1 METNLHPVAKETNS
15 YVISHAG
22 KEYLVQSCDFELF
35 PLDKVIVRKKTA
47 FQEVIIADTPKY
59 GRILFLDGDLQS
71 SEFDESFYHEL
82 LIQPAMVAHKNPEK
96 VLVVGTG
103 EGASLREIFKH
114 ESVKEVVA
122 IDIDQEVVELCTE
135 HLPTWH
141 QGKMKDPRVRHVF
154 RDGFEYLK
162 ESDEEF
168 DVAIIDIVSD
178 LEDGPAGELYTP
190 AFYELVKSRLKKDA
204 VVAIQ
209 GLVLSPVESESRGH
223 RKLRKAVQ
231 EVFSRVDSYR
241 GTIPSFL
248 SSWGFLLASD
258 WFPLEDLKGER
269 VKDRLGRVSTEHLD
283 VDALNAAFALD
294 KKTRKI
300 IS

>member
-1 METNLHPVAKETNS
+1 METNLHPVAKEKNS
-15 YVISHAG
+15 YIVPYEG

-35 PLDKVIVRKKTA
+35 PLDKVVVSRKTE
-47 FQEVIIADTPKY
+47 FQEIIIADTPKY

-71 SEFDESFYHEL
+71 SEYDEAFYHEL
-82 LIQPAMVAHKNPEK
+82 LIQPAMVAHKNPER

-114 ESVKEVVA
+114 DSVKEVVA
-122 IDIDQEVVELCTE
+122 IDIDREVVELCTE

-141 QGKMKDPRVRHVF
+141 HGKMKDPRVRHIF
-154 RDGFEYLK
+154 RDGFEYLR
-162 ESDEEF
+162 ECTEEF
-168 DVAIIDIVSD
+168 DVAIIDIVAD

-204 VVAIQ
+204 MVAIQ
-209 GLVLSPVESESRGH
+209 GLILSPVESESRGH

-231 EVFSRVDSYR
+231 EVFAHVDSYR

-248 SSWGFLLASD
+248 SCWGFILASD
-258 WFPLEDLKGER
+258 WFPVQDLQSER
-269 VKDRLGRVSTEHLD
+269 VKARLEQISMEHLD
-283 VDALNAAFALD
+283 ADALQAAFVLD
-294 KKTRKI
+294 LKTRGFL
-300 IS
+300 S